1 MIPLLLR
8 SVDNRHKD
16 GRLIDALQDE
26 IAALRAEVRRLR
38 ETLRRLQARAI
49 VTEEVR

>member
-1 MIPLLLR
+1 MISIVLR
-8 SVDNRHKD
+8 TTDNRHQ
-16 GRLIDALQDE
+16 DALDAAQDE